1 MSAIENKPG
10 CWIVVRYDKWRKTRF
25 IVHRAAS
32 ELLANQWSNAN
43 PAPPSKF
50 PNEVEFSARAVL
62 FGSSQRR
69 QAKYQKLNPDQGKLL

>member
-1 MSAIENKPG
+1 MENKPG
-10 CWIVVRYDKWRKTRF
+10 CWIVVRHDRYGRRF
-25 IVHRAAS
+25 IVRRAES
-32 ELLANQWSNAN
+32 ELLAKQWANAN

-50 PNEVEFSARAVL
+50 ANEVEFSARAVL